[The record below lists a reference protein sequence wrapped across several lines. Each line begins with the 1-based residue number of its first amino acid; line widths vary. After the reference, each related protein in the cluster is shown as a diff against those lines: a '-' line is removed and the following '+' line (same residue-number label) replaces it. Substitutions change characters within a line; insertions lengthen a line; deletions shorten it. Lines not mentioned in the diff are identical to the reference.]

1 MTTGKPYSPLS
12 EPPLFRRGPCIKVE
26 RLFDHCY
33 PIISNDSRAEPV
45 SLQPLLPR
53 LWLTIPQ
60 SFGDL
65 SPGPDAITFWVN
77 SVSAIH
83 SVFGCSALS
92 PFPAGE
98 FVRNEEITAILQ
110 AWHRSSSAKSLKD
123 SSLCS
128 ILQRPLCRAERCSVC
143 LQREDAPPGRFILL
157 IRSVSSQLEAD
168 TVRSHPRPLS
178 MIMSDIVLSLI
189 DETFIL
195 WIVDTEDI
203 CEGGAEAELVT
214 ETLIDVGAIL
224 MSVRRCPSGS
234 RSTFIENLRFPK
246 PDPSSGPNF
255 NMLDAFE
262 PLRMSDSP
270 NLALLQP
277 VSPLSPKSSAAAAAG
292 RKFFVRAD
300 PLADGC
306 AIVVYP

>member
-1 MTTGKPYSPLS
+1 MTTGKPYSPWV
-12 EPPLFRRGPCIKVE
+12 I
-26 RLFDHCY
+26 RLFSLTIPPSEALEFNAKACQSHHFSDV
-33 PIISNDSRAEPV
+33 SSAMTAEPV
-45 SLQPLLPR
+45 GLQPLLPR

-98 FVRNEEITAILQ
+98 FVRSEEITAILQ

-123 SSLCS
+123 SSLC
-128 ILQRPLCRAERCSVC
+128 RPSYKDLFVV
-143 LQREDAPPGRFILL
+143 QN
-157 IRSVSSQLEAD
+157 V
-168 TVRSHPRPLS
+168 V
-178 MIMSDIVLSLI
+178 
-189 DETFIL
+189 L
-195 WIVDTEDI
+195 WIVDAEDI
-203 CEGGAEAELVT
+203 CEGTAEAGLVT
-214 ETLIDVGAIL
+214 ETLIDVEAIL

-262 PLRMSDSP
+262 PLRMSDSQTLRSSNQCRHYSQRVRSTRWP
-270 NLALLQP
+270 RQMGDLLLLNPKPSRRYPFNHSIKQDRPLFRHFPILHLA
-277 VSPLSPKSSAAAAAG
+277 
-292 RKFFVRAD
+292 
-300 PLADGC
+300 
-306 AIVVYP
+306 